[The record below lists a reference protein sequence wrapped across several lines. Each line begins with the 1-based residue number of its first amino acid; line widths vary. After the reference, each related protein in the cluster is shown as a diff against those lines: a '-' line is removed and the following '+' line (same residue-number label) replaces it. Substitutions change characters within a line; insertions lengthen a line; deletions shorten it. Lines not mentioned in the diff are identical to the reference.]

1 MKIARLD
8 MMHPLDEMHDAVT
21 VENFGFSSLNSDT
34 QRKLTAVS
42 SSLNDIKTCRL
53 LSGEEE
59 IEDRMEKLNRHKE
72 QVKSDGKPWA
82 LRADALVGK
91 NQRPFRYI
99 AQMVTVFWPI
109 DVNYSGCCYGWT
121 SPTICVAGVLPI
133 YNVCAMKISA
143 LQ

>member
-1 MKIARLD
+1 
-8 MMHPLDEMHDAVT
+8 MHPLDEMHDAVT

-99 AQMVTVFWPI
+99 PNGYRILANRCELQRMLLWM
-109 DVNYSGCCYGWT
+109 DLSDNMRSRC
-121 SPTICVAGVLPI
+121 
-133 YNVCAMKISA
+133 SA
-143 LQ
+143 YL